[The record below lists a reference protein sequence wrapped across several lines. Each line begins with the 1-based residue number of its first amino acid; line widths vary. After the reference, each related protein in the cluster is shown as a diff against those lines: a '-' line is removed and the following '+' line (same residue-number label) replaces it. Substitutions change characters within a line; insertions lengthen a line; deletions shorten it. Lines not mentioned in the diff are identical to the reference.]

1 MSSFPL
7 SSQALIGTWVLL
19 RSESPLEIQPGTQMH
34 FADDGELT
42 YVIPTA
48 DGALSVTLRWRLEAA
63 TLHTAHEDGSN
74 PVAVGVAIG
83 DAEVLVFDF
92 GGPRS
97 FFERST

>member
-1 MSSFPL
+1 MTSLPL
-7 SSQALIGTWVLL
+7 SSQVLIGTWVLL
-19 RSESPLEIQPGTQMH
+19 RSEAPLEIQPGTQMH

-48 DGALSVTLRWRLEAA
+48 DGALSVALRWRLEAA
-63 TLHTAHEDGSN
+63 TLYTAHEDGSN
-74 PVAVGVAIG
+74 PVAVSVAIG

-97 FFERST
+97 FFVRST